1 MVNKINEKEIDSNTQ
16 KKIKELQKEIKN
28 YKEIQLKYR
37 QQCEDLT
44 KRIFAIK
51 EELLKYGQLYSKV
64 RDHSRKK
71 SILNK
76 KS

>member
-1 MVNKINEKEIDSNTQ
+1 MKKINEKEVDSNTQ

-28 YKEIQLKYR
+28 YKEIQVKYR
-37 QQCEDLT
+37 QQCAELT
-44 KRIFAIK
+44 KRIFALK
-51 EELLKYGQLYSKV
+51 EELLKCGQLYSKV
-64 RDHSRKK
+64 RDKSRKK

>member
-1 MVNKINEKEIDSNTQ
+1 MKKINENEVDSNTQ

-28 YKEIQLKYR
+28 YKEIQVKYR
-37 QQCEDLT
+37 QQCEELT
-44 KRIFAIK
+44 KRIFALK

-64 RDHSRKK
+64 RDNSRKK